1 MIHKE
6 TVTPKVEPNIETEV
20 PLAQAQTSN
29 TSAIKETTEEP
40 KDEVDESSKTDND
53 QIENKIDSEVI
64 ATEELAS
71 VDAIS
76 EEDKEKEATDAKKDN
91 VENVFEET
99 PGNLN
104 KNFVYLEYIIC
115 FFCLFNVRMYK
126 IKSETTFVKHKNE
139 LEWNSLCI
147 SLCILNR
154 REIQFPRYEES
165 WFP

>member
-1 MIHKE
+1 MVGFPEFTVIILPNNSEEESEEEEEEVEVETKKETPAVIHKE

-20 PLAQAQTSN
+20 PLAQAQTSD

-104 KNFVYLEYIIC
+104 KNFVYLEYTIC
-115 FFCLFNVRMYK
+115 FFLPV
-126 IKSETTFVKHKNE
+126 
-139 LEWNSLCI
+139 
-147 SLCILNR
+147 
-154 REIQFPRYEES
+154 
-165 WFP
+165 